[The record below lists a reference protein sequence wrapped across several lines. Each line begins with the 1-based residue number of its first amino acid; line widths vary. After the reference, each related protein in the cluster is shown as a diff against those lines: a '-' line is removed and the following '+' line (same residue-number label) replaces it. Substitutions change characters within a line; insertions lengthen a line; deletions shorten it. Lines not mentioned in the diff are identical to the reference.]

1 MPPTHD
7 YPSLASLNLRSLGQ
21 SVARLDH
28 YFQAIVR
35 NRFGA
40 VARRLSAFVEPGHAI
55 LDIGANHGKFTKN
68 FARLHGGACPVL
80 AFEPLP
86 YNFSILTGVTR
97 AYPSVRRFNVAV
109 SDRAGTADLFV
120 PAKQS
125 GRISPGAAHL
135 GETSASADFGTAT
148 ARQVY
153 KITVPTETLDALLT
167 REGSPAIDLMK
178 IDVQGA
184 ETYVFRGAANTLA
197 AHHPAIYVEISP
209 GCPEYFGLTVHDSV
223 AALQALDY
231 TAFSFAA
238 DGSLIRHDRFDER
251 VRDYL
256 FLHPAKHAANVQK

>member
-1 MPPTHD
+1 MAPTHD

-40 VARRLSAFVEPGHAI
+40 VAKRLSAFVEPGHAI

-68 FARLHGGACPVL
+68 FARLHDGRCPVL

-86 YNFSILTGVTR
+86 YNFSILKRVTR
-97 AYPSVRRFNVAV
+97 GFPNVRRVNAAV

-135 GETSASADFGTAT
+135 GETTAPADFGTAT

-153 KITVPTETLDALLT
+153 KITVPTETLDALLARQPT
-167 REGSPAIDLMK
+167 PPIDLLK

-184 ETYVFRGAANTLA
+184 ETYVFRGAASTLA

-209 GCPEYFGLTVHDSV
+209 GCPEYFGLSVHDSV
-223 AALQALDY
+223 GALQALGY
-231 TAFSFAA
+231 TAFSFAD
-238 DGSLIRHDRFDER
+238 DGALIRHDRFDER

-256 FLHPAKHAANVQK
+256 FLHAARHAAQMK